1 MVVAYLFVTGT
12 HAMDDPDAFGGIP
25 VCHSDRVV
33 VEHILQFHG
42 SDHVFIYPVA
52 VLFFPAGIEKF
63 EASGNQ

>member
-1 MVVAYLFVTGT
+1 MVVAHLLVAGT

-42 SDHVFIYPVA
+42 GDHVFIYPVTI
-52 VLFFPAGIEKF
+52 FFLPAGIENF
-63 EASGNQ
+63 ESRGD